1 MLNLKSAYFYFLAA
15 KINLIKKIK
24 KIYFTTL
31 LYNNSLKTK
40 TPEQLYFY
48 PNSFLLSSFTNYKN
62 FSFQVSSIDP
72 EMFWEKQPT
81 KQEERNLNNFLWLNL
96 IDRKNDGSVIQ
107 KIITVWIYNN
117 SKYKSTI
124 WESSIISKR
133 IISWILNSDII
144 LNNTD
149 NVFRNNYL
157 ESIIIQTNHLKKNI
171 KFENDYSK
179 KIEII
184 SAILLTGLVFKEYE
198 ENFAQGLR
206 DLEKLTNIFF
216 DEGGFP
222 INRSSDD
229 LIKFSKHLILIKE
242 CIKEAQQLVPE
253 FLDEIIEKNL
263 VCIKSII
270 TPQNHMPLFNGATE
284 SNIENNLE
292 GYLKYI
298 ESLNYKFS
306 KIKIKNKIG
315 GLQIMKS
322 KKCLIYF
329 DTGKPPKKN
338 FSSEYQSAPLAFEL
352 FVENEKIITN
362 CGFGKNI
369 SQKAILLSRLTSA
382 QSTLSLNDT
391 SVAKFERN
399 KSLNSAFGYSLKN
412 SFKIFNHDFKEDQ
425 TMVETTAAHDAYE
438 KIFGYNYKRKL
449 LIEKTTNS
457 IYGFDTLSKKI
468 ENTPATYNIRF
479 HLYPGIT
486 AVQTISGKSILIQVK
501 KNKSLIFTAENE
513 NVRVEKSIFLGRN
526 KILNNLCI
534 TISGKIADDKK
545 IINWEI
551 KRNT

>member
-1 MLNLKSAYFYFLAA
+1 MRLTEYSHGAGWACKLSQKELAQVLKHFKQQNKSDSH
-15 KINLIKKIK
+15 KILVG
-24 KIYFTTL
+24 L
-31 LYNNSLKTK
+31 D
-40 TPEQLYFY
+40 TP
-48 PNSFLLSSFTNYKN
+48 
-62 FSFQVSSIDP
+62 D
-72 EMFWEKQPT
+72 
-81 KQEERNLNNFLWLNL
+81 
-96 IDRKNDGSVIQ
+96 DGGVIELQ
-107 KIITVWIYNN
+107 SGVK
-117 SKYKSTI
+117 
-124 WESSIISKR
+124 
-133 IISWILNSDII
+133 
-144 LNNTD
+144 
-149 NVFRNNYL
+149 
-157 ESIIIQTNHLKKNI
+157 IIQTVDFFTPILDNPFDWGRVAAANALSDIYAMGGKPL
-171 KFENDYSK
+171 
-179 KIEII
+179 
-184 SAILLTGLVFKEYE
+184 SAL
-198 ENFAQGLR
+198 
-206 DLEKLTNIFF
+206 
-216 DEGGFP
+216 
-222 INRSSDD
+222 
-229 LIKFSKHLILIKE
+229 
-242 CIKEAQQLVPE
+242 QLVSWPRE
-253 FLDEIIEKNL
+253 DLSFEILSE
-263 VCIKSII
+263 V
-270 TPQNHMPLFNGATE
+270 
-284 SNIENNLE
+284 
-292 GYLKYI
+292 
-298 ESLNYKFS
+298 LN
-306 KIKIKNKIG
+306 G

-457 IYGFDTLSKKI
+457 IYGFDTLNKKI

-534 TISGKIADDKK
+534 TISGKIADEKK